1 MSSVDR
7 RHFLLLAS
15 TAALLA
21 APTAQA
27 LSRAPS
33 PSPSPSPRVA
43 VLDWAV
49 AETLIALRCNP
60 IALVA
65 AGDWDR
71 FVVEPALPAGVAD
84 VGLQQQVNYELLAAL
99 EPDLILTSPFSQQN
113 EPVLRRI
120 ARTERFSV
128 FEPTPTP
135 LGTAISLTNSLGGR
149 LERMA
154 EAADFLRQ
162 AETQLDSYRDRVRAL
177 RPPPVLLV
185 DFLDARHARVF
196 GGAGL
201 FQNVLDRVGVT
212 NAWQGATNY
221 WGFATVGIEQLA
233 VDRDLSLLVFEPAP
247 PDVWPTLAQSPL
259 WLQLPFVRAGHIA
272 RLPPVLMF
280 GAMPAALRFARL
292 LTQTLERRAA

>member
-7 RHFLLLAS
+7 RHFLLTSS
-15 TAALLA
+15 TALLA
-21 APTAQA
+21 ACA
-27 LSRAPS
+27 APN
-33 PSPSPSPRVA
+33 PGVWDATRSPRVA

-71 FVVEPALPAGVAD
+71 FVVEPALPDGVAD
-84 VGLQQQVNYELLAAL
+84 IGLQQQVNYELLAEL
-99 EPDLILTSPFSQQN
+99 GPDLILTSPFSEQN

-135 LGTAISLTNSLGGR
+135 LGTAIALTNSLGRRVGR
-149 LERMA
+149 NA
-154 EAADFLRQ
+154 EATEFLRR
-162 AETQLDSYRDRVRAL
+162 ADAQLDTYRDRVRAL

-185 DFLDARHARVF
+185 DFIDSRHARVH
-196 GGAGL
+196 GGTGL
-201 FQNVLDRVGVT
+201 LQNVLDRLGVT
-212 NAWQGATNY
+212 NAWQNPTNY

-233 VDRDLSLLVFEPAP
+233 VQRDLLLLFFDQLP
-247 PDVWPTLAQSPL
+247 PDVRPALAQSPL
-259 WLQLPFVRAGHIA
+259 WSQLPFVRAGHIA
-272 RLPPVLMF
+272 RLGPVLMF